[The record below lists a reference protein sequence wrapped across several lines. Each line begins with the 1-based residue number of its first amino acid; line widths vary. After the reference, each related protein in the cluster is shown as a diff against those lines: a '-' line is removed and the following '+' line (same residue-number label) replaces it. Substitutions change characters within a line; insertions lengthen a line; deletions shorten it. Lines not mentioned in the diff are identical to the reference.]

1 MPSQRTCSCTF
12 AVSAHTYGHRDN
24 TEDVQL
30 VVGSHE
36 GDAEAEDKVADD
48 LGAEHT
54 LLVVVERNVLG
65 ASSAVRPRHSA
76 SEQAHLVLAVHG
88 THRRR
93 TRADSDL
100 AEGSSRA
107 GEERHDGEQAGRR
120 RSGGGRGREQRG
132 KNASGPRREICFRSR
147 GRNGKFACSVAVAPR
162 DGQANHAT
170 GQSQTRAS
178 RTAPLPSAQSLRVA
192 YQASIRA
199 NHHSSSD
206 PLITDGRALLRL
218 FPTDVS
224 SQPLVLQSGTDL
236 VRSIPSH
243 VLR

>member
-1 MPSQRTCSCTF
+1 MPSRRTCSCTSL
-12 AVSAHTYGHRDN
+12 VSARAYGHRGN

-30 VVGSHE
+30 VVGSDE

-54 LLVVVERNVLG
+54 LLVVVERNVLC
-65 ASSAVRPRHSA
+65 AASAVRPRHSA
-76 SEQAHLVLAVHG
+76 SERTYLVLAVHG

-93 TRADSDL
+93 TRTDSDL

-107 GEERHDGEQAGRR
+107 GEERHGGEQAGRR
-120 RSGGGRGREQRG
+120 RGGGGRGRVQRG

-147 GRNGKFACSVAVAPR
+147 GRNGKFACSVVVAPR

-199 NHHSSSD
+199 NHHSSPD

-218 FPTDVS
+218 LPADVS
-224 SQPLVLQSGTDL
+224 SEPQALVLPAVTSQA
-236 VRSIPSH
+236 
-243 VLR
+243 